1 MPHRRHKPRPRIGPF
16 ALTRTL
22 AWLRLCAITGQS
34 VAVLVCAGWMHLPI
48 PLLPLLLGIGLLAV
62 FAVFAA
68 WRLAQPWPVR
78 EWETLGHIAVD
89 TLVLGYLLYF
99 TGGASN
105 PFITL
110 LLVPIAL
117 SAAALSVRAVLAV
130 SMLAAL
136 AYLLLLGWYVPLPMP
151 SPDDDGFVLHVG
163 GMAVNFVITALLLGF
178 FINRLAHA
186 VRLQQLEVQRVRE
199 RALRDEGILAIA
211 TQAAGAAHELNTP
224 LSTMRTLLPELR
236 REHADDAG
244 LADDLEL
251 LEGQVDRCRTILRE
265 MVTFGKAQLSQEPER
280 ISLGRFIHGCLERF
294 QLLRPEAELALTL
307 DDTVASMVLRSPP
320 GVRHALIN
328 LLNNAADASAANQSH
343 AVALQ
348 IDRDHEWLQF
358 SVLDRGPGFEDTGEL
373 TLIGF
378 SRKQAGLGLGLA
390 LAEATAER
398 LQGELVAR
406 NADHGAEVCLRLPLS
421 VIAERPERAS
431 KGTSGKN
438 GDLLPKETLP

>member
-1 MPHRRHKPRPRIGPF
+1 VIAMPQRSVQHIGPF

-22 AWLRLCAITGQS
+22 AWLRLCAIAGQS
-34 VAVLVCAGWMHLPI
+34 VAVLVCAWWMQLQI

-62 FAVFAA
+62 FSVFAA
-68 WRLAQPWPVR
+68 WRLAQPWPLR
-78 EWETLGHIAVD
+78 EWEAVCHIAFD

-117 SAAALSVRAVLAV
+117 SAAALSASAVLAV
-130 SMLAAL
+130 AAL
-136 AYLLLLGWYVPLPMP
+136 AGVAYVILLYSHVPLPLP
-151 SPDDDGFVLHVG
+151 LNTGSPNRFSLHVA
-163 GMAVNFVITALLLGF
+163 GMGVNFVIMALLLSF
-178 FINRLAHA
+178 FISRLAH
-186 VRLQQLEVQRVRE
+186 VLRLQQLEVQRVRE

-236 REHADDAG
+236 REHADDAT
-244 LADDLEL
+244 LAEDLAL

-280 ISLGRFIHGCLERF
+280 LSVRAFIHGCQERF

-307 DDTVASMVLRSPP
+307 DEATARIVLRTPP
-320 GVRHALIN
+320 GLRHALLN
-328 LLNNAADASAANQSH
+328 LLNNAIDASAIKQSH

-348 IDRDHEWLQF
+348 VSRDGDWIQF
-358 SVLDRGPGFEDTGEL
+358 SVLDHGPGFDATGEL
-373 TLIGF
+373 TLIGY
-378 SRKQAGLGLGLA
+378 SQKQTGLGIGLA

-398 LQGELVAR
+398 LDGELIAR
-406 NADHGAEVCLRLPLS
+406 NAEHGAEVCLRLPLA
-421 VIAERPERAS
+421 VIAE
-431 KGTSGKN
+431 K
-438 GDLLPKETLP
+438 

>member
-1 MPHRRHKPRPRIGPF
+1 MPYRPAQPTGPF

-22 AWLRLCAITGQS
+22 AWLRLCAIAGQS
-34 VAVLVCAGWMHLPI
+34 VAVLVCAWWMQLGI

-68 WRLAQPWPVR
+68 WRLGQPWPVR
-78 EWETLGHIAVD
+78 EWEAIGHIAAD

-117 SAAALSVRAVLAV
+117 SAAALSVRAILAV
-130 SMLAAL
+130 ATLTGF
-136 AYLLLLGWYVPLPMP
+136 AYLILLYRYVPLPMHGENTMHG
-151 SPDDDGFVLHVG
+151 GFSLHVA
-163 GMAVNFVITALLLGF
+163 GMGVNFVISALLLGF

-186 VRLQQLEVQRVRE
+186 LRVQQLEVQRVRE

-236 REHADDAG
+236 REHAGDSL
-244 LADDLEL
+244 LAEDLVL

-265 MVTFGKAQLSQEPER
+265 MVALGKAQLSQEPER
-280 ISLGRFIHGCLERF
+280 LSVAQFIHGCLERF
-294 QLLRPEAELALTL
+294 QLLRPEAELTLELDEATALI
-307 DDTVASMVLRSPP
+307 ALRTPP
-320 GVRHALIN
+320 GLRHALLN
-328 LLNNAADASAANQSH
+328 LLNNAADASASCDSQVVVLQ
-343 AVALQ
+343 VARDTGWLRLCV
-348 IDRDHEWLQF
+348 RDH
-358 SVLDRGPGFEDTGEL
+358 GPGFDPDGEPAARL
-373 TLIGF
+373 GH
-378 SRKQAGLGLGLA
+378 SQKQAGLGIGLA

-398 LQGELVAR
+398 LNGKLIAGNIE
-406 NADHGAEVCLRLPLS
+406 HGAEVCLCLPLA
-421 VIAERPERAS
+421 VIADR
-431 KGTSGKN
+431 
-438 GDLLPKETLP
+438 

>member
-1 MPHRRHKPRPRIGPF
+1 MPHRRQKPRSHIGPF

-22 AWLRLCAITGQS
+22 AWLRLCAIAGQS
-34 VAVLVCAGWMHLPI
+34 VAVLVCAWWMHLTI
-48 PLLPLLLGIGLLAV
+48 PVLPLLLGIGALSV

-68 WRLAQPWPVR
+68 WRVGQPWPMR
-78 EWETLGHIAVD
+78 EWETIVHITVD

-117 SAAALSVRAVLAV
+117 SAAALSARALLAV
-130 SMLAAL
+130 SLLAAV
-136 AYLLLLGWYVPLPMP
+136 AYLLLLVWYVPLPMP
-151 SPDDDGFVLHVG
+151 APGDDGFALHVA

-178 FINRLAHA
+178 FINRLARA
-186 VRLQQLEVQRVRE
+186 VRAQQLEVQRGRE

-236 REHADDAG
+236 REHADDAN
-244 LADDLEL
+244 LAEDLDL

-265 MVTFGKAQLSQEPER
+265 MVAFGKAQLSQEPER
-280 ISLGRFIHGCLERF
+280 ISLARFVHGCLERF

-307 DDTVASMVLRSPP
+307 DDSIASMVLRTPP
-320 GVRHALIN
+320 GLRHALIN
-328 LLNNAADASAANQSH
+328 LLNNAADASASNQSN
-343 AVALQ
+343 AVSLR
-348 IDRDHEWLQF
+348 ISRDQSWLQL
-358 SVLDRGPGFEDTGEL
+358 SVFDHGPGFGATAEL
-373 TLIGF
+373 TEIGY
-378 SRKQAGLGLGLA
+378 SQKQTGLGIGLA

-398 LQGELVAR
+398 LSGELVAR
-406 NADHGAEVCLRLPLS
+406 NVEHGAEVCLRLPLA
-421 VIAERPERAS
+421 VIAELQESAR
-431 KGTSGKN
+431 
-438 GDLLPKETLP
+438 